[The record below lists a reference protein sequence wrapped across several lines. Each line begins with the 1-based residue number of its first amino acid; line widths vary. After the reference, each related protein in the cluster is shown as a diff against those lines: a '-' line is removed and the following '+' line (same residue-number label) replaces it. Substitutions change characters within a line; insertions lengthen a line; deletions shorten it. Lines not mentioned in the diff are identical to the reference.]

1 MNLTVTNRELLRNYK
16 VLKNKLLQNKVQVIE
31 VELDED
37 HLLEIRLKRKKRPQT
52 PFEVAC
58 AMIREKPFKHL
69 KRPEADL
76 FDYL

>member
-16 VLKNKLLQNKVQVIE
+16 SLKEKLLQKKVQVIE

-37 HLLEIRLKRKKRPQT
+37 HLLEIKLKRKKRPQT
-52 PFEVAC
+52 AFERAC
-58 AMIREKPFKHL
+58 EMVKERPFKNL

-76 FDYL
+76 FDYI

>member
-1 MNLTVTNRELLRNYK
+1 MNLTVSNRELLRNYK
-16 VLKNKLLQNKVQVIE
+16 ALKNKLLQNKVQVIE

-37 HLLEIRLKRKKRPQT
+37 HLLEIKLKRKKRPQT

-58 AMIREKPFKHL
+58 EMIREKPFKNL

>member
-16 VLKNKLLQNKVQVIE
+16 DLKEKLLQKKVQVIE
-31 VELDED
+31 VDLDED
-37 HLLEIRLKRKKRPQT
+37 HLLEIKLKRKKRPQT
-52 PFEVAC
+52 AFERAC
-58 AMIREKPFKHL
+58 ELVDSYDFSHL

>member
-37 HLLEIRLKRKKRPQT
+37 HLLEIKLKRKKRPKT

-58 AMIREKPFKHL
+58 EIVDSYDFSHL